1 MKVFLQKDL
10 KDCGMAVLQSIYH
23 FFYDKK
29 ISINSLKTKAF
40 YSNDGINIAN
50 LERLAKEFGIILESY
65 GGPYEN
71 LKTLEIVK
79 PTIILIK
86 TGDLNHYV
94 LLTKVK
100 KSKFEIIDPLKG
112 KIKIKAETMA
122 KIFQNVVIFAQKDPE
137 YKRSKL
143 KDKSWN
149 NWWFFLES
157 KSNWYLIFLFF
168 ITAVSNFLSSLFMKT
183 IIDKVLPQQDIGL
196 VIKVSIFFAWIVI
209 WRILQDIIKK
219 IYIHKIELKIE
230 KDIFD
235 RFFNALKTGKNFQ
248 LLKLD
253 NHDYIRRINLIP
265 SFAAFSASFY
275 YHIFNEV
282 ITFLI
287 SFFILLWIDIKILG
301 LIIGIG
307 IIYLFISI
315 IVRKS
320 ISKNHQFLMEDQLN
334 SLTSTNDMIF
344 SLENLKR
351 DDVYKNLKHQFDEK
365 YYRYKKTEFNIWK
378 KESYLSSFNNFL
390 FSIAPILIVVISSF
404 WIFDKKLSIGELLL
418 FLSFFSFFINPLSS
432 FVNIVTNLPIFLKE
446 FELLNFVLNIE
457 KETTGKYHQKIS
469 DIKLKDLSVSYYKNK
484 TLFYIEKMQIKENLH
499 IIGKNGSGKSTFLRL
514 LNQEI
519 VYNGDFLINNLDLK
533 YYDQNELRKRICY
546 IKSQN
551 YFPNIS
557 VLSFITNENPEKIQN
572 LINNF
577 QRFDIQEMLYEWQI
591 SLDSKFVNNGSNF
604 SSGQKQIIAILQ
616 LLTKDFDLILLDEA
630 FENIDEKNFEF
641 LKKVISNYQKN
652 AMFIEISHSKRYV
665 IEQGETFDIKDISK
679 Q

>member
-10 KDCGMAVLQSIYH
+10 KDCGLAVLQSIYH

-301 LIIGIG
+301 LIIVIG

>member
-10 KDCGMAVLQSIYH
+10 KDCGLAVLQSIYH

-40 YSNDGINIAN
+40 YSNDGINITN

-137 YKRSKL
+137 YKRSKA

-307 IIYLFISI
+307 IIYLFISM

>member
-10 KDCGMAVLQSIYH
+10 KDCGLAVLQSIYH

-40 YSNDGINIAN
+40 YSNDGINITN

-137 YKRSKL
+137 YKRSKA

-320 ISKNHQFLMEDQLN
+320 ISKNHQFLMKDQLN

-344 SLENLKR
+344 SLENLKH

-365 YYRYKKTEFNIWK
+365 YYRYKKSEFNIWK